1 MDDNTR
7 DFLMWKNGRGRYAA
21 GKQHHGAKTPQEGG
35 VFSSLYSAAVNASR
49 PQAAAYRPHNDTEP
63 VKAEPIPQAEAMMP
77 YCPPRM
83 QAIPGESKNAPD
95 DPQAESLEDFP
106 EMEPETEPEPVTA
119 GMVFIDQ
126 RPAGRRY

>member
-35 VFSSLYSAAVNASR
+35 IFSSQYSGAVNASR
-49 PQAAAYRPHNDTEP
+49 PQAAAIEQSRELMPEPEALEADT
-63 VKAEPIPQAEAMMP
+63 MP
-77 YCPPRM
+77 YAPPRM

>member
-1 MDDNTR
+1 MTDAER
-7 DFLMWKNGRGRYAA
+7 DALFFKHHKGRYAP
-21 GKQHHGAKTPQEGG
+21 GGCWEGATRPMEGG
-35 VFSSLYSAAVNASR
+35 TTVAVNASR

-83 QAIPGESKNAPD
+83 EPIPGESKNAPD
-95 DPQAESLEDFP
+95 DPQAESWENFP
-106 EMEPETEPEPVTA
+106 EMETTEPEPAPAV
-119 GMVFIDQ
+119 MIYVDQ